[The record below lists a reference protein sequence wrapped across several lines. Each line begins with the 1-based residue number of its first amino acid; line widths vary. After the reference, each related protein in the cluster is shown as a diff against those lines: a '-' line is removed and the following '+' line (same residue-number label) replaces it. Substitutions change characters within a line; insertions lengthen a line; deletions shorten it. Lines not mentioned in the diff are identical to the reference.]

1 MQKKVTPATKVVKKE
16 KEVIITPEVK
26 VEIDES
32 TPEVKVE
39 LNEIIIQPEETVI
52 QPEIKDEIVEIIP
65 EPKQE
70 TIHDKYRLY
79 INQANSGFLRGCE
92 YPKLMD
98 MLRYVEKKIGHNL
111 ALNMQCPACLIDL
124 VKMFAR
130 LEDKN

>member
-1 MQKKVTPATKVVKKE
+1 MGKTKTTIKAVSQSAE
-16 KEVIITPEVK
+16 IIEPTIEVIAPVVEEV
-26 VEIDES
+26 I
-32 TPEVKVE
+32 
-39 LNEIIIQPEETVI
+39 
-52 QPEIKDEIVEIIP
+52 IIP

-92 YPKLMD
+92 YPYLME
-98 MLRYVEKKIGHNL
+98 MLRFVESKIGHNL

>member
-1 MQKKVTPATKVVKKE
+1 MANKKATIKAAVSQSAE
-16 KEVIITPEVK
+16 IIEPTIEVIIPVVEEV
-26 VEIDES
+26 
-32 TPEVKVE
+32 
-39 LNEIIIQPEETVI
+39 
-52 QPEIKDEIVEIIP
+52 IP

-92 YPKLMD
+92 YPYLMD

-111 ALNMQCPACLIDL
+111 GLNMQCPACLIDL

-130 LEDKN
+130 LEDKK

>member
-16 KEVIITPEVK
+16 KEIIITPEVK

-39 LNEIIIQPEETVI
+39 PDETII
-52 QPEIKDEIVEIIP
+52 QPEIKDEETPIVI
-65 EPKQE
+65 EP

-130 LEDKN
+130 LEDKK

>member
-16 KEVIITPEVK
+16 KEIIITPEVK
-26 VEIDES
+26 VELDES

-39 LNEIIIQPEETVI
+39 PDETII
-52 QPEIKDEIVEIIP
+52 QPEIKDEETPIVI
-65 EPKQE
+65 EP

-92 YPKLMD
+92 YPYLMD
-98 MLRYVEKKIGHNL
+98 MLRYIEKKIGHNL

-130 LEDKN
+130 LEDKK